1 MGISSHFLCNKKRL
15 FLGLG
20 CTNIVLVVACLC
32 SLWNFDVWAC
42 SMLWKSM
49 NLLLGLDRC
58 SKIDTRAHSMLR
70 NLMFVYSLK
79 IYRFIQKLDS
89 RVKKLKINRWDY
101 FVRIINSI
109 FQSGQLRIIKKS
121 PQKSFHRH
129 FILGEKRV
137 KIGLTKMEK

>member
-1 MGISSHFLCNKKRL
+1 MSVPFLTVQFIGGDTVIL
-15 FLGLG
+15 
-20 CTNIVLVVACLC
+20 VLD
-32 SLWNFDVWAC
+32 F
-42 SMLWKSM
+42 SMLK
-49 NLLLGLDRC
+49 NL
-58 SKIDTRAHSMLR
+58 T
-70 NLMFVYSLK
+70 FVYSLK